1 MYTEYSKK
9 HIGGSVRVN
18 IIVQW
23 DLSIALRCFLCL
35 LLNYIHDIIDKRGV
49 LSHEYYQPPIT
60 PLTSGE

>member
-9 HIGGSVRVN
+9 HIGGSVRVH

-23 DLSIALRCFLCL
+23 DLSMFTTQL
-35 LLNYIHDIIDKRGV
+35 YSDTIDKRGV
-49 LSHEYYQPPIT
+49 LSQENYQPPIT